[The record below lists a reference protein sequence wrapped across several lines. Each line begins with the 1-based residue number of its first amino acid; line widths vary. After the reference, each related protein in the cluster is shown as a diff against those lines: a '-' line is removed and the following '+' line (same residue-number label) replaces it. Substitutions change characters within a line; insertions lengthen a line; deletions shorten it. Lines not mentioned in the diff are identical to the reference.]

1 MAQQS
6 KSLKDHFTTGS
17 KYENTSIIA
26 EGESKMPTRGLDRRT
41 FLQAGIGFAIAS
53 CLGFTQGC
61 AAPAIAPSPTTGKAG
76 GKITPPENGC
86 LVGFYREGS
95 FKDKMSVA
103 ETIEHYLKA
112 LDAKPFILAVLSLL
126 DRGFPAAEA
135 VKMKKA
141 GITPYIN
148 IAPALEGRVH
158 LNLNATPADIVHGR
172 VDRNIRKLAVD
183 ALNFGRQYGS
193 FFFTTLVEFN
203 AKWWLW
209 SRTPDTVAAYR
220 CIWQMFEEQG
230 VNQYATWV
238 WEAFCPEKYK
248 MSVIDPEPFYP
259 GDRYVD
265 WVGINVFANLKNPA
279 IQPDTQFAEMMSDTY
294 KQMRRNH
301 QEKPIMVSE
310 FGRTPGDKQRPW
322 LTDAYAR
329 IKTDFPQ
336 LKAAIYYDNITKIYG
351 GQDHTLDQ
359 KSLNTLKEIF
369 KDPYWIMAKA
379 DI

>member
-1 MAQQS
+1 MAQHS
-6 KSLKDHFTTGS
+6 KSPKNHFTTGS
-17 KYENTSIIA
+17 KYESMSIVA
-26 EGESKMPTRGLDRRT
+26 EGEPKVPTSLDRRT
-41 FLQAGIGFAIAS
+41 FLRAGIGIAIAS

-61 AAPAIAPSPTTGKAG
+61 AAPAVAPYPTAGKAG
-76 GKITPPENGC
+76 RKITPPEDGC

-95 FKDKMSVA
+95 FKDQMPVT

-112 LDAKPFILAVLSLL
+112 LDAKPFVLAVWSLL

-135 VKMKKA
+135 MKMKKA

-172 VDRNIRKLAVD
+172 VDRNIRRLALD
-183 ALNFGRQYGS
+183 ALDFGRQYGS

-220 CIWQMFEEQG
+220 YIWQMFEEQG
-230 VNQYATWV
+230 MNQYATWV
-238 WEAFCPEKYK
+238 WEAFCPEKYQ
-248 MSVIDPEPFYP
+248 MFVIDPEPFYP

-279 IQPDTQFAEMMSDTY
+279 IQPDTQFMEIMTNTY
-294 KQMRRNH
+294 KQMLRNH
-301 QEKPIMVSE
+301 PGKPIMVSE
-310 FGRTPGDKQRPW
+310 FGRTPGDKQRSW

-329 IKTDFPQ
+329 IKTDFSQ